1 MARSQSA
8 KPQHTATRQHGCWTG
23 KRERH
28 GELLSR
34 LQESN
39 NSGVSSKEETFTAL
53 AAAFRF
59 NDAATD
65 LFIKGPME
73 SLEDSQYYFTGE
85 REIDEFLESALGHE
99 AMTCTAASGEPTQA
113 TRVKRAWRATRKLS
127 SCGPRDGYTLA
138 QIWAEADHTAMRQ
151 IIAEAKRHFWERY
164 KIIYPV
170 KIAPADKLLFTCY
183 KEMEERRLTCY
194 DIRKVKSILE
204 EAVNPTE
211 QPESTSE
218 SSQEQQEPK
227 RRKVAATPTP
237 HGVREYMAKLYTYLL
252 ALAIVGTHKVH
263 GAPPEEAFGSD
274 STMFVQTPWDI
285 LQAYYF
291 QVTRSVITFPEA
303 SRMAWLEN
311 TDTAERETWA
321 RRFRSGNQS
330 LGTIVKSAMKDSHWH
345 WDESTQSWKTAAGTR
360 WLRWESSQ
368 QSLQSVITQQP
379 MEDQYSQEA
388 VINLA
393 ITTAQA
399 NAALQQHDARCHGA
413 MHTLSSSMTP
423 EAALPEAQQAHQQR
437 LANLLHFRA
446 DRSNN
451 IQGGDI
457 HTAPPKPVPPGCK
470 CCFQGAY
477 ACAACCA
484 WYPML

>member
-1 MARSQSA
+1 M
-8 KPQHTATRQHGCWTG
+8 
-23 KRERH
+23 E
-28 GELLSR
+28 SR
-34 LQESN
+34 LGPDATPCKTTN
-39 NSGVSSKEETFTAL
+39 GET
-53 AAAFRF
+53 
-59 NDAATD
+59 
-65 LFIKGPME
+65 
-73 SLEDSQYYFTGE
+73 
-85 REIDEFLESALGHE
+85 
-99 AMTCTAASGEPTQA
+99 TQA
-113 TRVKRAWRATRKLS
+113 NRVKRAWRAIRKLGS
-127 SCGPRDGYTLA
+127 GDKEGNNLA
-138 QIWAEADHTAMRQ
+138 TIWAEADYTAMRQ

-303 SRMAWLEN
+303 SRLAWLER
-311 TDTAERETWA
+311 TDIAERSVWVPT
-321 RRFRSGNQS
+321 FRDGE
-330 LGTIVKSAMKDSHWH
+330 GTIGV
-345 WDESTQSWKTAAGTR
+345 
-360 WLRWESSQ
+360 
-368 QSLQSVITQQP
+368 VIRQT
-379 MEDQYSQEA
+379 M
-388 VINLA
+388 
-393 ITTAQA
+393 
-399 NAALQQHDARCHGA
+399 
-413 MHTLSSSMTP
+413 
-423 EAALPEAQQAHQQR
+423 
-437 LANLLHFRA
+437 
-446 DRSNN
+446 DRR
-451 IQGGDI
+451 
-457 HTAPPKPVPPGCK
+457 
-470 CCFQGAY
+470 GAY
-477 ACAACCA
+477 WDPPAYCETGHTGFTKGLVKQGKQRAQSRRQ
-484 WYPML
+484 YQSPMKTPRSQPRLTPGSVSTIWKDRKTLGLDSQKGDCHIGTSCQNGLHGCNQR